1 MNRRSFTLIET
12 VLAAVLASVVV
23 LGCLSAFFALSRTDK
38 TLSARFSEA
47 NDLARIQRTMQRAF
61 SSLVL
66 SPDAALDE
74 QAADG
79 ALAAGETGGEADEPP
94 PTVDEDGELMEEALV
109 PRARIILEPDTDPM
123 LTTMLRQSRYA
134 SGGGGSSVAVPQ
146 RLELVL
152 SSVPI
157 RPPSVQSTA
166 WASALVGVDDLAQ
179 EQADGLEAY
188 TGVRGAFVLRPD
200 DQSSTQTL
208 SRQARGDDRLGWTL
222 WWQPLD
228 GRSDPA
234 RVASGLAACHF
245 QMFFG
250 REMLDALTAHSTT
263 AMPTYI
269 KVEVETLTGLY
280 ADYLFEVVW
289 TVDSL
294 VDVEETRAATTTGNG
309 GGAVTGGGRGGDR
322 AGAGNGGGRGGDRDP
337 RARPNPNTPQG
348 SQPGRQVDGQQR
360 RARPLGRPGDGQ
372 QRPNGGRP
380 TGPGG
385 GGGGGGRSGGG
396 P

>member
-23 LGCLSAFFALSRTDK
+23 LGCMSAFFALSRTDK
-38 TLSARFSEA
+38 TLSARFYEA

-61 SSLVL
+61 TSLVL
-66 SPDAALDE
+66 SPNASLDEEETDGLLAESETGDAAVDE
-74 QAADG
+74 N
-79 ALAAGETGGEADEPP
+79 GELIADEL
-94 PTVDEDGELMEEALV
+94 T
-109 PRARIILEPDTDPM
+109 PRARIILEPDLDPM
-123 LTTMLRQSRYA
+123 LTSMLRRSRYA
-134 SGGGGSSVAVPQ
+134 AGGGGSSVAVPQ

-166 WASALVGVDDLAQ
+166 WASALVGVDDLAE
-179 EQADGLEAY
+179 EQADGQEEY

-200 DQSSTQTL
+200 DQASTQTL
-208 SRQARGDDRLGWTL
+208 SRQSRGDDRIGWSL

-250 REMLDALTAHSTT
+250 REMLDSLTAHSTT

-289 TVDSL
+289 TVDAL
-294 VDVEETRAATTTGNG
+294 VEDEAAETNTTTNTG
-309 GGAVTGGGRGGDR
+309 GGAAAGGGRGGNR
-322 AGAGNGGGRGGDRDP
+322 AGDGRGGGRQGERDP
-337 RARPNPNTPQG
+337 RARPNPNRPQG
-348 SQPGRQVDGQQR
+348 TRPGQQVDGQPR
-360 RARPLGRPGDGQ
+360 RLQPPGRPADGQ
-372 QRPNGGRP
+372 QRPNGSQP

-385 GGGGGGRSGGG
+385 GGGGGGRTGGDS
-396 P
+396 